1 MVCITRF
8 PIGVATR
15 IKKRYDITKEPQRWN
30 NFVNYYQDQLNELSQ
45 QYQPDLIGFDGD
57 WEHTSEEWKAPQT
70 LTNLRKF
77 KKDIIINSRLNQ
89 HGDYATPEQGVPVVA
104 TDDEYWELCYTKND
118 SCGFQPFNTHY
129 KTPNRIVTTLTD
141 IVSMGGNLLIDLG
154 PKTDGAIVK

>member
-1 MVCITRF
+1 
-8 PIGVATR
+8 
-15 IKKRYDITKEPQRWN
+15 
-30 NFVNYYQDQLNELSQ
+30 
-45 QYQPDLIGFDGD
+45 
-57 WEHTSEEWKAPQT
+57 